1 MSSEKPDDAKHIL
14 LTDAQLWVASTQ
26 GDVSAFEML
35 YARHAGLV
43 YGIALKVLNSPPEA
57 ENLTQDI
64 FLKMVKGS
72 AYDPRRGTLRTYLAI
87 LTRSR
92 AIDRVRSRQTARKT
106 VRSLQADQA
115 MPSSSSPLD
124 QVSRHEQHQVVKTAL
139 AQLSES
145 QRQVLKM
152 AYYEGLT
159 QAVIA
164 ERLDTP
170 LGTIKARARRGLI
183 KLRQLLQDPLDRQ

>member
-1 MSSEKPDDAKHIL
+1 
-14 LTDAQLWVASTQ
+14 
-26 GDVSAFEML
+26 
-35 YARHAGLV
+35 
-43 YGIALKVLNSPPEA
+43 
-57 ENLTQDI
+57 
-64 FLKMVKGS
+64 
-72 AYDPRRGTLRTYLAI
+72 
-87 LTRSR
+87 

-115 MPSSSSPLD
+115 TPNGAPPLD

-139 AQLSES
+139 DQLSES

-152 AYYEGLT
+152 AYYDGLT